1 MSKVKNILD
10 KLRPDHNDIKQAKSI
25 ERIAAIGHTSDAIGW
40 RPVPYEIPVTYQN
53 FLANLDTEI
62 DAFISKANPDRYNAG
77 YFEEVIEAECK
88 LALEET
94 GLQEIEHGRS
104 NHNIDIYQ
112 QACLTNLELHLQ
124 RMEEAL
130 NKKKEAV

>member
-10 KLRPDHNDIKQAKSI
+10 KLRPDYNDNKQSKSI

-77 YFEEVIEAECK
+77 YFEEVIEAEFK
-88 LALEET
+88 LAVEEA
-94 GLQEIEHGRS
+94 GLQKIEHGRS
-104 NHNIDIYQ
+104 IHNIEIYQ
-112 QACLTNLELHLQ
+112 QACLKDLKSHHQ
-124 RMEEAL
+124 RMKEAL
-130 NKKKEAV
+130 DKKKEVV